1 MICPICKSNIRDGST
16 VCPVC
21 GKTLQQD
28 APEIHKIETVESP
41 KAVENTPSAFSEQA
55 QPAPDQGAARPQAA
69 ESPKEQNAVP
79 PQSAG
84 MSPDQGPAARP
95 QAPGT
100 PQNQAGVRPQPAEN
114 RPAFD
119 NVQNRP
125 APEAEVRNSR
135 TGMAE
140 NRNYQN
146 AMPQGNAPYMGNG
159 RQNGPGQGPA
169 GRNYQPYQQNIPPQG
184 QPSRGPSQHRPAGGM
199 NTVQKRP
206 LSEKEYDLLRR
217 NLSIKSM
224 IAFICGIFGICSG
237 FFNLPFSIVGLVMSI
252 IVKNEYKNRNFQQDT
267 DLKLANVGFI
277 CCIIGIVVGAI
288 AVITILISGAGIIS
302 ALSSLSSSSGGYYGY

>member
-41 KAVENTPSAFSEQA
+41 KAAENTPSPVPEQN
-55 QPAPDQGAARPQAA
+55 QPAPEQGAGRPQAAEMPKEQGAARPQT
-69 ESPKEQNAVP
+69 V
-79 PQSAG
+79 G
-84 MSPDQGPAARP
+84 MSPEQGTVRP
-95 QAPGT
+95 QSPGA
-100 PQNQAGVRPQPAEN
+100 PQNQGGVRPQAADN
-114 RPAFD
+114 RPAFEAA
-119 NVQNRP
+119 QNRP
-125 APEAEVRNSR
+125 ASEAEVRNSR
-135 TGMAE
+135 NGMPE
-140 NRNYQN
+140 NRNFQN
-146 AMPQGNAPYMGNG
+146 AGPQGNPPYMGNG
-159 RQNGPGQGPA
+159 RQNGPGQGPS

-184 QPSRGPSQHRPAGGM
+184 QHSRGPSQHRPAGGM

-252 IVKNEYKNRNFQQDT
+252 IVRNEYKNRNFQQDT

-288 AVITILISGAGIIS
+288 ALITILISGAGIIS
-302 ALSSLSSSSGGYYGY
+302 ALSSLTSSTGGYYGY